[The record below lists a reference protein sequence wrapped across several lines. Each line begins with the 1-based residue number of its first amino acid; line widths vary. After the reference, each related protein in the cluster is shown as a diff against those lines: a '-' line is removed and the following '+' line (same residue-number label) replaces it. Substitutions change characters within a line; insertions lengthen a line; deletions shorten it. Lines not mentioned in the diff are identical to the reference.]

1 MLCSRLPERAAPR
14 IYAFYPYIA
23 IGYGYHK
30 PLQPVKK
37 APYAASRDFPG
48 SRSALRP
55 RCYAACPCS
64 LLEPIP
70 LTRCTC
76 LKDVEDPFPANAL
89 LTVSQ
94 NGAAV
99 VPQNGTTVVPTQRSL
114 MGEKHHTCQP
124 SVWWSPEDMAW
135 IDAQL
140 QEITPL
146 GGCRGG
152 TRPACVRSLR
162 RTARPRTSLHRDSV
176 TSDAA
181 LTARLRAHHA
191 FPQGSERHE
200 R

>member
-1 MLCSRLPERAAPR
+1 MAAPR
-14 IYAFYPYIA
+14 IYAFYPYIP

-30 PLQPVKK
+30 HLQPVKK
-37 APYAASRDFPG
+37 APYASSLDIPG
-48 SRSALRP
+48 SKRALRP

-64 LLEPIP
+64 LLEHI
-70 LTRCTC
+70 LFKRSMC
-76 LKDVEDPFPANAL
+76 LKDVADPFPANAL

-114 MGEKHHTCQP
+114 MGEKDHTCQP
-124 SVWWSPEDMAW
+124 SVWLSPEDRAW

-140 QEITPL
+140 QESTHV

-162 RTARPRTSLHRDSV
+162 RTARPRTSLQRESV
-176 TSDAA
+176 TSAA
-181 LTARLRAHHA
+181 ERTERLRAHHA
-191 FPQGSERHE
+191 FPQGRARHE

>member
-1 MLCSRLPERAAPR
+1 MLCSRLPARAAPR

-30 PLQPVKK
+30 HLQPVKK
-37 APYAASRDFPG
+37 APYASSLDFPG

-55 RCYAACPCS
+55 RDACPCS
-64 LLEPIP
+64 LLEHIP

-76 LKDVEDPFPANAL
+76 LKDVEEPFPANAL

-99 VPQNGTTVVPTQRSL
+99 VPQNGTIVVPTQRSL
-114 MGEKHHTCQP
+114 MGEKNHTCHP
-124 SVWWSPEDMAW
+124 SVRLSPEDMAW

-140 QEITPL
+140 QAITHV
-146 GGCRGG
+146 GGCRGR

-162 RTARPRTSLHRDSV
+162 RTARPRPSLHRDSV

-181 LTARLRAHHA
+181 RTERLRAHHA